1 MQIAGYPSSEMLTFS
16 SSRPSLNTDFVP
28 AEVLQQETD
37 EEIVVDQSAMIQQ
50 QQQQQRSESSGEVIL
65 FHLQEDSDGFYHDE
79 PSKLQM

>member
-37 EEIVVDQSAMIQQ
+37 EEIVVDQSAI
-50 QQQQQRSESSGEVIL
+50 QQQQRSENNGDVIL
-65 FHLQEDSDGFYHDE
+65 FHLQEDNGDGFYHDE